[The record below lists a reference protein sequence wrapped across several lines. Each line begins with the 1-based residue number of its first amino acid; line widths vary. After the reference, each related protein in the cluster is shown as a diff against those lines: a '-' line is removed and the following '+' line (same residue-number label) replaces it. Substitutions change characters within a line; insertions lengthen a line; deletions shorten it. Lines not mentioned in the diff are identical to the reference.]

1 LPKDATAA
9 ELRRRGPDVEDAA
22 LALGVRFEALGL
34 LIFRGIMPLSVV
46 ETL

>member
-1 LPKDATAA
+1 M
-9 ELRRRGPDVEDAA
+9 AA

-46 ETL
+46 EQLVGAVTPDL